1 MVQWVKN
8 PTSEAWV
15 AARGM
20 GSIPN
25 PMQWVKGS
33 SVAAAAVQV
42 TEVAQIRSLG
52 WELSQTVGAAIF

>member
-52 WELSQTVGAAIF
+52 WELS